1 MLAYRTVF
9 IDVACFKE
17 PETVMRQQGR
27 EKDRNGE
34 VVISCKKAFKEQFK
48 CSTILLYIFIEG

>member
-1 MLAYRTVF
+1 MVF

-48 CSTILLYIFIEG
+48 CSSILLYIFTGG